1 MGLWSLSKK
10 VENAENQI
18 ISHKQKYILQIMKLF
33 TTSDVA
39 KILLKKITWLQ
50 TASVSS
56 LGGLVSGR
64 SGILPVLFFLLLF
77 ILYLCNSYS
86 VQKCK

>member
-18 ISHKQKYILQIMKLF
+18 TSHKQKYILQIMELF
-33 TTSDVA
+33 TISDVA

-64 SGILPVLFFLLLF
+64 SGILRFYFLLLF